1 MDFIPQSEW
10 TQAFHMTEP
19 QIDKGRRTSQL
30 GPPRTSMLND
40 ICFYLE
46 LHGKSFDLEDP
57 ASVNLIVSK
66 IIASQYLKQSE
77 YLAAVISQYQW
88 QMSRQERLSINV
100 AEVECQWS
108 DSQALDRRMS
118 EYCESLGWNMMQ
130 LGIPFDEPDMRN
142 AKDWRDINVDY
153 QFLYKR
159 FQDTRHRAEQLSS
172 LITGLAS
179 MAGNRQS
186 VFEAKSTK
194 TLTVLGLVFIPLAYT
209 ASLFSMAEP
218 YAPGNKLFWV
228 YFAIS
233 IPLIGVLLA
242 IYYLV
247 DKRRQGDLWK
257 WVRNDTSYQLGH
269 RMRRSSSSSILMTSL
284 H

>member
-1 MDFIPQSEW
+1 MDFIPRSESSG
-10 TQAFHMTEP
+10 TNAPLGPEP
-19 QIDKGRRTSQL
+19 LLERAQNPNRP

-40 ICFYLE
+40 ICFYLGV
-46 LHGKSFDLEDP
+46 HGKSFNLEDP
-57 ASVNLIVSK
+57 TSVQLIVAK
-66 IIASQYLKQSE
+66 IIASHYLKQAD
-77 YLAAVISQYQW
+77 YLGAVISQYQW
-88 QMSRQERLSINV
+88 QMSRQERLSITIE
-100 AEVECQWS
+100 EVEGQWS

-118 EYCESLGWNMMQ
+118 EYCESLEWAMVQ
-130 LGIPFDEPDMRN
+130 LGVPFEEPDTRN
-142 AKDWRDINVDY
+142 IKHWTEFHVDY

-218 YAPGNKLFWV
+218 YAPGNELFWV

-233 IPLIGVLLA
+233 VPLIALLMV

-247 DKRRQGDLWK
+247 DKRRDGSLRK
-257 WVRNDTSYQLGH
+257 WLEKNGSYLSRH
-269 RMRRSSSSSILMTSL
+269 
-284 H
+284 

>member
-1 MDFIPQSEW
+1 MPVHE
-10 TQAFHMTEP
+10 
-19 QIDKGRRTSQL
+19 
-30 GPPRTSMLND
+30 
-40 ICFYLE
+40 
-46 LHGKSFDLEDP
+46 KSFDLEDP
-57 ASVNLIVSK
+57 ASIKLIVSK

-88 QMSRQERLSINV
+88 QMSRQERLSIDV
-100 AEVECQWS
+100 ADVEGQWS

-118 EYCESLGWNMMQ
+118 EYCESLAWNMMQ
-130 LGIPFDEPDMRN
+130 LGIPFEEPDVRSV
-142 AKDWRDINVDY
+142 KDWRDINVDY
-153 QFLYKR
+153 QFLYKQ

-218 YAPGNKLFWV
+218 YAPGNRLFWV

-233 IPLIGVLLA
+233 VPLIGLLMA
-242 IYYLV
+242 VYYLV
-247 DKRRQGDLWK
+247 DKGRQGGLWQ
-257 WVRNDTSYQLGH
+257 WVTPH
-269 RMRRSSSSSILMTSL
+269 SS
-284 H
+284 

>member
-1 MDFIPQSEW
+1 
-10 TQAFHMTEP
+10 
-19 QIDKGRRTSQL
+19 
-30 GPPRTSMLND
+30 MLND

-46 LHGKSFDLEDP
+46 VHGRSFNLEDP

-66 IIASQYLKQSE
+66 IIASQYLKQAE
-77 YLAAVISQYQW
+77 YLGAVISQYQW
-88 QMSRQERLSINV
+88 QMSRQERLSITI
-100 AEVECQWS
+100 AEVEGQWS

-118 EYCESLGWNMMQ
+118 EYCESLEWTMLQ
-130 LGIPFDEPDMRN
+130 LGVPFEEPDVRN
-142 AKDWRDINVDY
+142 VKLWREINVDY

-194 TLTVLGLVFIPLAYT
+194 TLTVLGLIFIPLAYT

-218 YAPGNKLFWV
+218 YAPGNELFWV

-233 IPLIGVLLA
+233 VPLIILLMA
-242 IYYLV
+242 IYYVV
-247 DKRRQGDLWK
+247 DKRRQGDFIK
-257 WVRNDTSYQLGH
+257 WLKRDGLYLPKH
-269 RMRRSSSSSILMTSL
+269 
-284 H
+284 

>member
-1 MDFIPQSEW
+1 
-10 TQAFHMTEP
+10 
-19 QIDKGRRTSQL
+19 
-30 GPPRTSMLND
+30 MLND

-46 LHGKSFDLEDP
+46 AHGRSFNLEDP

-66 IIASQYLKQSE
+66 IIASQYLKQAE
-77 YLAAVISQYQW
+77 YLGAVISQYQW
-88 QMSRQERLSINV
+88 QMSRQERLSITI
-100 AEVECQWS
+100 AEVEGQWS

-118 EYCESLGWNMMQ
+118 EYCESLEWTMLQ
-130 LGIPFDEPDMRN
+130 LGVPFEEPDVRN
-142 AKDWRDINVDY
+142 VKLWREINVDY

-194 TLTVLGLVFIPLAYT
+194 TLTVLGLIFIPLAYT

-218 YAPGNKLFWV
+218 YAPGNELFWV

-233 IPLIGVLLA
+233 VPLIILLMA
-242 IYYLV
+242 IYYVV
-247 DKRRQGDLWK
+247 DKRRQGDFIQWLK
-257 WVRNDTSYQLGH
+257 RDGLYLPKH
-269 RMRRSSSSSILMTSL
+269 
-284 H
+284 